1 MLPLLQMKA
10 PVPPAGSP
18 VRLPS
23 FVAEIIGTIP
33 TSNLSPTA
41 VRTLVV
47 MDTTPIIIA
56 QEPSASWG
64 MISF

>member
-1 MLPLLQMKA
+1 MLPLLQMKP
-10 PVPPAGSP
+10 PVPPLGSP
-18 VRLPS
+18 VRLPAS
-23 FVAEIIGTIP
+23 VAESIGMMP
-33 TSNLSPTA
+33 TSKLSPTA
-41 VRTLVV
+41 VSTLPV